1 MLDGLPVIGMTAPA
15 LLLIAVL
22 MVFRGTLVTRREV
35 DSKDREIAYLREA
48 GVEKDKTIADF
59 KEAID
64 TSNAMIAAMVQVA
77 QERS

>member
-1 MLDGLPVIGMTAPA
+1 MLEGVPVLGLTAPA
-15 LLLIAVL
+15 LLLLAVL
-22 MVFRGTLVTRREV
+22 MIFRGTLVPRREV